1 VRHPRS
7 AAACPEIARIRTVR
21 DQSALLDFQHGI
33 YPVKS
38 ARIERNAGVARHATI
53 GAPKNHSEEK
63 VT

>member
-1 VRHPRS
+1 MS
-7 AAACPEIARIRTVR
+7 GNGRIRTVR

-53 GAPKNHSEEK
+53 GAPKNHCEEK

>member
-38 ARIERNAGVARHATI
+38 ARIERNAMSRVMRRSVHRKTI
-53 GAPKNHSEEK
+53 VKK
-63 VT
+63 K

>member
-33 YPVKS
+33 YQAKS
-38 ARIERNAGVARHATI
+38 ARIELVARHATI
-53 GAPKNHSEEK
+53 GAPKNHCEEK